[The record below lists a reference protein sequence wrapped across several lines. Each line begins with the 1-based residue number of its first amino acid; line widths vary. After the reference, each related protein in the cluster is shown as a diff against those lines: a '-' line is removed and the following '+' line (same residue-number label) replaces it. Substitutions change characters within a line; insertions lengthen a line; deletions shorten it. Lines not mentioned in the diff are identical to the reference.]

1 MEHFFKGIQVYFEE
15 TASKF
20 LKQRSL
26 LAEKVCSMKSLLLP
40 LNTELKTH
48 ENTPFFKRTVCLS
61 VQNMPY
67 LFTMQGFLS
76 RRSSTGLAKNELSCQ
91 SKVLF
96 PLVHA
101 CFQDMQ
107 QRSNHHPFIL
117 VYCATGQNWIPFSS
131 NIHWLNTIFHSKNFC
146 IALSF
151 YPTDFFSA
159 VLMGLLS
166 GPCSLLLPDVQ
177 TTASSCVTIA
187 SKIS

>member
-1 MEHFFKGIQVYFEE
+1 VEPFFKGSQVYFEE

-76 RRSSTGLAKNELSCQ
+76 RRSSTGLAK
-91 SKVLF
+91 K
-96 PLVHA
+96 
-101 CFQDMQ
+101 
-107 QRSNHHPFIL
+107 
-117 VYCATGQNWIPFSS
+117 
-131 NIHWLNTIFHSKNFC
+131 
-146 IALSF
+146 
-151 YPTDFFSA
+151 
-159 VLMGLLS
+159 
-166 GPCSLLLPDVQ
+166 
-177 TTASSCVTIA
+177 
-187 SKIS
+187 

>member
-1 MEHFFKGIQVYFEE
+1 
-15 TASKF
+15 
-20 LKQRSL
+20 
-26 LAEKVCSMKSLLLP
+26 
-40 LNTELKTH
+40 
-48 ENTPFFKRTVCLS
+48 
-61 VQNMPY
+61 MPY
-67 LFTMQGFLS
+67 LYMMQGFLS
-76 RRSSTGLAKNELSCQ
+76 RRCITAWGKISCQ
-91 SKVLF
+91 AKVPF

-177 TTASSCVTIA
+177 TTASSFCDHCIQDFLGLRTTHTNIFLFQGLEA
-187 SKIS
+187 TYHLAKLSSSISAGSTWD